1 MIPTMSKSL
10 PLSCKE
16 YYSQRNYT
24 VYQQAVF
31 LAILNQH
38 YELVLKQSSKRS
50 VVTSQLVRVIKIG
63 NINDTI
69 SVSSF
74 IENRCMEKIEIDRL
88 NGLNE
93 KTIYRRFS
101 RNKIV
106 ETHNLLV
113 DLIREFGVTFESEV
127 GRVISN
133 YFEETVHDTQSS
145 VIPINDQTLQ
155 SFL

>member
-1 MIPTMSKSL
+1 MSKSL

-69 SVSSF
+69 
-74 IENRCMEKIEIDRL
+74 K
-88 NGLNE
+88 
-93 KTIYRRFS
+93 
-101 RNKIV
+101 
-106 ETHNLLV
+106 
-113 DLIREFGVTFESEV
+113 FGVTFESVYSSGKNNSNRMETIYSIYTKKGLFMNKKKIEEV